1 MATPKRRGRAVSAGR
16 EYRAGGSAAAGQTP
30 HNCAWISNFLS
41 PSDHLA
47 PLIARGA
54 FSTGSGNRQLQII
67 NDRMHAKP
75 EGRIHLPPAESQ
87 QQTGGCNHETEQPL
101 RSDRQHFIRR
111 NQWFADS
118 SLERGGF
125 KPSVPQ
131 RRPSPPWPLN
141 LLQP

>member
-67 NDRMHAKP
+67 NDRMQAKP
-75 EGRIHLPPAESQ
+75 AIFRLKPRLHRTRNRKVESISLQ
-87 QQTGGCNHETEQPL
+87 QRVSN
-101 RSDRQHFIRR
+101 
-111 NQWFADS
+111 
-118 SLERGGF
+118 
-125 KPSVPQ
+125 KPGAATTK
-131 RRPSPPWPLN
+131 
-141 LLQP
+141 

>member
-67 NDRMHAKP
+67 NDRMQAKP
-75 EGRIHLPPAESQ
+75 AIFALSRACIARGTGRS
-87 QQTGGCNHETEQPL
+87 N
-101 RSDRQHFIRR
+101 
-111 NQWFADS
+111 
-118 SLERGGF
+118 
-125 KPSVPQ
+125 
-131 RRPSPPWPLN
+131 PSPSSRESATN
-141 LLQP
+141 RGLQPRNGTAAEV